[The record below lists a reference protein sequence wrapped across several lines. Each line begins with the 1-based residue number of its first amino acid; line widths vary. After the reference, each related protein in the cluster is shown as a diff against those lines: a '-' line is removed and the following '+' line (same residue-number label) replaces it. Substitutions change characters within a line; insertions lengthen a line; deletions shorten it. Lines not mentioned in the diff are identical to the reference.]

1 MDPRTLQMLRRMG
14 IRAEQIPVKRVVFEM
29 DGETW
34 IFENP
39 VVIETSMGGQRA
51 YQIMGEPRREQGV
64 SEEDVEILME
74 RTGKSREEVIEALKK
89 AKGDLAEALSLLE
102 GK

>member
-14 IRAEQIPVKRVVFEM
+14 IRAEQIAVRRVIFELE
-29 DGETW
+29 GENW
-34 IFENP
+34 VFENP

-51 YQIMGEPRREQGV
+51 YQIMGEPRKVESI

-74 RTGKSREEVIEALKK
+74 RTGKSREEVVEALKK

-102 GK
+102 GR